1 MPSDYSEEKELEQ
14 RKKEFSNYIGTLIVE
29 LNKAAKREEQ
39 RVILENTFMDLKRRL
54 DAVDLDRDQVLA
66 RFENAVRRLDK
77 LEADLPILKASL
89 ERGIKEKDCEIL
101 RKVRNR
107 VETEVKETIR
117 WIPEKGP
124 YADRRKNSIHNLN
137 RYIIRRSMPLKNY

>member
-1 MPSDYSEEKELEQ
+1 VKTKSDTGKYLHGS
-14 RKKEFSNYIGTLIVE
+14 
-29 LNKAAKREEQ
+29 
-39 RVILENTFMDLKRRL
+39 KRRL

-107 VETEVKETIR
+107 VETEVKET
-117 WIPEKGP
+117 
-124 YADRRKNSIHNLN
+124 YAG
-137 RYIIRRSMPLKNY
+137 Y